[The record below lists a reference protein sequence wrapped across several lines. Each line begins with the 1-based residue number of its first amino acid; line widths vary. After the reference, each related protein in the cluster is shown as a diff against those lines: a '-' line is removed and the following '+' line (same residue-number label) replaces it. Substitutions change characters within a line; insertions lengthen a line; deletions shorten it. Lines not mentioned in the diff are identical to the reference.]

1 MKKIILVLFS
11 VLIVLFVL
19 GCSDQAA
26 ERELESELAELSD
39 DELLEVADA
48 VVEGDEAL
56 AGQAASLRS
65 GGQSSNWYG
74 VSSSKRQ
81 EVLLKEISGRL
92 RQRNVGLIG
101 PNYQPGDNE
110 LIGPNRQPTGKVGP
124 ND

>member
-48 VVEGDEAL
+48 V
-56 AGQAASLRS
+56 
-65 GGQSSNWYG
+65 
-74 VSSSKRQ
+74 
-81 EVLLKEISGRL
+81 
-92 RQRNVGLIG
+92 
-101 PNYQPGDNE
+101 
-110 LIGPNRQPTGKVGP
+110 
-124 ND
+124 